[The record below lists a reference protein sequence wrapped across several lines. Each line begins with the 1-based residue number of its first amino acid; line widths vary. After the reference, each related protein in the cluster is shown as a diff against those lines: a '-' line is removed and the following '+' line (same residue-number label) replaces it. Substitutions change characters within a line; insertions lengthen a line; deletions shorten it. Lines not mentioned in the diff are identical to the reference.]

1 MRAGASARSAV
12 FAFAVAAAGV
22 LAAAASVGAQESQT
36 VPGATS
42 TPPPP
47 GAPRTVQY
55 PTPVATVLPNGL
67 RVIAV
72 RVPGST
78 LVAADLTLPGG
89 AVADP
94 DGTPGVASLTASLL
108 TRGTATRSGKE
119 IAFALDA
126 LGATLDARA
135 VNDRSDVTTDA
146 VAARFPA
153 ALALLADVVRRPAF
167 APAELTL
174 AKQRATSSI
183 TLQSGSPSA
192 LAGLVAQRALFA
204 GAFGRPV
211 SGTARSIAA
220 IDRDAI
226 VAYHRAHYRPDGA
239 ILTIGG
245 DLTAGDAFALAQSA
259 FGDWSAPSVPEA
271 TPAPAVAAA
280 PRIVVV
286 DQPAAGRTAIV
297 VAHAAPLRTSA
308 DWASAMVAN
317 AVLSGYSGR
326 LNEEIRVKRGLSYG
340 ANSLYVTGRY
350 AGGIVASTLVEHAKA
365 PEALDLMLST
375 ISSLGGSAPTDAGE
389 LLARRT
395 SLLGGM
401 ASGIETIGGLVRSVA
416 ANAFA
421 GLPLDALSTAPA
433 ALNAVEPAAV
443 SRFAGAALA
452 GPPTIVLVGNASA
465 FIDALRKAHPDVL
478 VVKATDLDLT
488 SPALARRF

>member
-1 MRAGASARSAV
+1 MRPNVGSIV
-12 FAFAVAAAGV
+12 VLTAFGVAAG
-22 LAAAASVGAQESQT
+22 LFGAAAAAGAQESQI
-36 VPGATS
+36 VPGAVS

-47 GAPRTVQY
+47 SAPRTVQY
-55 PTPVATVLPNGL
+55 PTPVATTLPNGL

-72 RVPGST
+72 RVPGSA

-94 DGTPGVASLTASLL
+94 DAMPGVANLTASLL
-108 TRGTATRSGKE
+108 TRGTAKRSAKE
-119 IAFALDA
+119 IGFTLDA

-135 VNDRSDVTTDA
+135 AGDRTDVTTDA

-153 ALALLADVVRRPAF
+153 ALALLAEAVRQPAF

-192 LAGLVAQRALFA
+192 LASLVAQRVLFT
-204 GAFGRPV
+204 GAFARPV
-211 SGTARSIAA
+211 TGTARSIAA
-220 IDRDAI
+220 IDRDAV
-226 VAYHRAHYRPDGA
+226 VAYHRARYRPDGA

-245 DLTAGDAFALAQSA
+245 DLAAGDAFALAQTA
-259 FGDWSAPSVPEA
+259 FGDWSAPSGSAP

-280 PRIVVV
+280 PRVVVV

-297 VAHAAPLRTSA
+297 VARVGPLRTSA
-308 DWASAMVAN
+308 DWAAAMVAN
-317 AVLSGYSGR
+317 SVLSGYSGR

-340 ANSLYVTGRY
+340 ANSSYVTGRY
-350 AGGIVASTLVEHAKA
+350 AGSILASTLVEHAKA
-365 PEALDLMLST
+365 PDALDIMLGT
-375 ISSLGGSAPTDAGE
+375 ISSLGGSAPAGAGE
-389 LLARRT
+389 VLVRRT

-401 ASGIETIGGLVRSVA
+401 ANGIETIGGLVRNVA

-433 ALNAVEPAAV
+433 ALSAVEPAAV
-443 SRFAGAALA
+443 TRFASAAFSA
-452 GPPTIVLVGNASA
+452 APAIVLVGDASK
-465 FIDALRKAHPDVL
+465 FIDAVRKAHPDVL
-478 VVKATDLDLT
+478 VVKAADLDLT
-488 SPALARRF
+488 SATLTR

>member
-1 MRAGASARSAV
+1 VKRADV
-12 FAFAVAAAGV
+12 LTAFAVAAV
-22 LAAAASVGAQESQT
+22 FAAASAAGAQESQI
-36 VPGATS
+36 VPGAVS

-47 GAPRTVQY
+47 GAPRRVQY
-55 PTPVATVLPNGL
+55 PTPVATTLPNGL
-67 RVIAV
+67 RVLAV
-72 RVPGST
+72 RVPGSA

-94 DGTPGVASLTASLL
+94 DAMPGVASLTASLL
-108 TRGTATRSGKE
+108 TRGTAKRSAKDV
-119 IAFALDA
+119 AFALDA

-135 VNDRSDVTTDA
+135 SSDRSDVTTDA

-153 ALALLADVVRRPAF
+153 ALALLAEAVRQPAF

-183 TLQSGSPSA
+183 ALLSGSPSM
-192 LAGLVAQRALFA
+192 LANLVAQRTLFA
-204 GAFGRPV
+204 GPFGRPT
-211 SGTARSIAA
+211 SGTARSVAA
-220 IDRDAI
+220 IDRDAV

-245 DLTAGDAFALAQSA
+245 DLAPSDAFALAQTA
-259 FGDWSAPSVPEA
+259 FGDWSAPPGPAV

-297 VAHAAPLRTSA
+297 VAHAGPLRTSG
-308 DWASAMVAN
+308 DWAAAMVGN

-340 ANSLYVTGRY
+340 AGSNYVAGRY
-350 AGGIVASTLVEHAKA
+350 MGGILASTLVEHAKA
-365 PEALDLMLST
+365 PEALDIMLQT
-375 ISSLGGSAPTDAGE
+375 ISSLGGSAPAGAGE

-401 ASGIETIGGLVRSVA
+401 ASGIETIGGLVRTVA

-421 GLPLDALSTAPA
+421 GLPLDALTTGPA

-443 SRFAGAALA
+443 TRFAAAGLST
-452 GPPTIVLVGNASA
+452 PPTIVLVGDSSK
-465 FIDALRKAHPDVL
+465 FIDAVRKAHPDVL
-478 VVKATDLDLT
+478 VVKATDLDLA
-488 SPALARRF
+488 SPGLARRP

>member
-1 MRAGASARSAV
+1 MRV
-12 FAFAVAAAGV
+12 LTAFAVAAGV
-22 LAAAASVGAQESQT
+22 LASIVSAGAQESQT
-36 VPGATS
+36 VPGAVS

-55 PTPVATVLPNGL
+55 PTPVGTTLPNGL
-67 RVIAV
+67 RVLAV
-72 RVPGST
+72 RVPGSA

-94 DGTPGVASLTASLL
+94 DAIPGVASLTASLL
-108 TRGTATRSGKE
+108 TRGTAKRSAKE
-119 IAFALDA
+119 VAFALDA
-126 LGATLDARA
+126 LGATLDARPG
-135 VNDRSDVTTDA
+135 NDRTDVTTDA
-146 VAARFPA
+146 VTARFPA
-153 ALALLADVVRRPAF
+153 ALALLAEAVRQPAF
-167 APAELTL
+167 APLELVL

-192 LAGLVAQRALFA
+192 LAGLVAQRALFT
-204 GAFGRPV
+204 GAFGRPA

-220 IDRDAI
+220 IDRDAV
-226 VAYHRAHYRPDGA
+226 VAYHRAYYRPDGA

-245 DLTAGDAFALAQSA
+245 DLAPGDAFALAQAA
-259 FGDWSAPSVPEA
+259 FGDWAAPPGPAA
-271 TPAPAVAAA
+271 TPPLAVAAA

-308 DWASAMVAN
+308 DWAAAMVSN

-340 ANSLYVTGRY
+340 AGSSYVTGRY
-350 AGGIVASTLVEHAKA
+350 AGSILANTLVEHAKV
-365 PEALDLMLST
+365 PEALDIMLTT
-375 ISSLGGSAPTDAGE
+375 ISSLGNSAPANAGE

-401 ASGIETIGGLVRSVA
+401 ASGIETIGGLVRNVA

-421 GLPLDALSTAPA
+421 GLPLDALATGPA
-433 ALNAVEPAAV
+433 ALNAVEPSAV
-443 SRFAGAALA
+443 TRFAAAGLSTA
-452 GPPTIVLVGNASA
+452 PTIVLVGDASK
-465 FIDALRKAHPDVL
+465 FIDTVRKAHPGVL
-478 VVKATDLDLT
+478 YVKATDLDLT
-488 SPALARRF
+488 SPGLARQP